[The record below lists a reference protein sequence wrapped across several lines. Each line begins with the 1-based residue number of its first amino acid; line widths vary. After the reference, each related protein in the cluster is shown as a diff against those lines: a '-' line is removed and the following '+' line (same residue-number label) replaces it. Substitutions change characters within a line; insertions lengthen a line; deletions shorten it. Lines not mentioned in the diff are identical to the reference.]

1 MAKNLLRRIIRWA
14 AEMPHPAE
22 QYYSPKLSLS
32 EERALLRRNY
42 LLLMTGHA
50 ALGLIGPEIR
60 GIAIETRPDDII
72 LHIAATADTET
83 LREDINVITDDLDA
97 YLVSGPEH
105 LTPISTQIHVGQA
118 DTSWSGRAHDLL
130 YLAKTEP
137 PNHNS

>member
-42 LLLMTGHA
+42 LLLMTGQA

-60 GIAIETRPDDII
+60 GIAVEARSDEVV
-72 LHIAATADTET
+72 LHIAVTSDTEA
-83 LREDINVITDDLDA
+83 LREDVKDITDDLDA
-97 YLVSGPEH
+97 YLAGGPER

-118 DTSWSGRAHDLL
+118 DTTWPGRAHDLL

-137 PNHNS
+137 PIRNY